1 MNIRER
7 DLNKRFEKLTME
19 VIQIEEEV
27 EQVVENGV
35 YVYKLENFIFEK
47 YNTIAD
53 AVRRA
58 LEIDAMVLLNG
69 EEIKYDKLS
78 ANKAYYIDN
87 GDKRII
93 GVRLKE

>member
-78 ANKAYYIDN
+78 TNKAYYIDN
-87 GDKRII
+87 VDKRII